1 MSIFYK
7 KQIFQSE
14 QNGELV
20 YVKYWHGEWFLK
32 IPEGEYY
39 SGSYLEDMWR
49 TVLSYEKKEEFKK
62 ILILGSGAGC
72 AADGAMRFWPEAKI
86 DALDYDK
93 TIVDVGKIIY
103 KDSKCKNVNFII
115 SDAESF
121 LKATAERYDLVIV
134 DIFSGNRPVAI
145 LKDKQFLSDLK
156 NVLESGGT
164 IVVNVATKFGGDD
177 DEIFKS
183 WFGMFPE
190 SAWVKYKG
198 NKLVRAK
205 INKIPDDYFNIF
217 QSVPY
222 ALSLKQ
228 NGLTVIGKPG
238 EYFFVQPLIAG
249 LGIVTAMHTDAM
261 PDPEKIRQ
269 ETGVKH
275 GAMLWSPW
283 IKVSAPS
290 PWRRNL
296 LPPLHQKGNGIS
308 IVCENYKDKW
318 SQTSRR
324 DLKKFLAANIQIN
337 SVTKEIFISGLNQSL
352 LSSSLKKIFAGMLGR
367 LSAAKIEYWMTE
379 KDGEVLGGL
388 AVMDYDNSSAHL
400 VAFMTKGGQEFQAGT
415 GLIDYWNQYALKNKI
430 KYLNFGH
437 IRESGEP
444 RAWQGYSDFKR
455 KFMDKEIVIDKQ
467 YFRFF

>member
-39 SGSYLEDMWR
+39 SCSYLEDMWR

-190 SAWVKYKG
+190 SAW
-198 NKLVRAK
+198 
-205 INKIPDDYFNIF
+205 
-217 QSVPY
+217 
-222 ALSLKQ
+222 
-228 NGLTVIGKPG
+228 
-238 EYFFVQPLIAG
+238 
-249 LGIVTAMHTDAM
+249 
-261 PDPEKIRQ
+261 
-269 ETGVKH
+269 GV
-275 GAMLWSPW
+275 A
-283 IKVSAPS
+283 
-290 PWRRNL
+290 
-296 LPPLHQKGNGIS
+296 
-308 IVCENYKDKW
+308 
-318 SQTSRR
+318 
-324 DLKKFLAANIQIN
+324 
-337 SVTKEIFISGLNQSL
+337 
-352 LSSSLKKIFAGMLGR
+352 
-367 LSAAKIEYWMTE
+367 
-379 KDGEVLGGL
+379 
-388 AVMDYDNSSAHL
+388 
-400 VAFMTKGGQEFQAGT
+400 
-415 GLIDYWNQYALKNKI
+415 
-430 KYLNFGH
+430 
-437 IRESGEP
+437 
-444 RAWQGYSDFKR
+444 
-455 KFMDKEIVIDKQ
+455 
-467 YFRFF
+467 